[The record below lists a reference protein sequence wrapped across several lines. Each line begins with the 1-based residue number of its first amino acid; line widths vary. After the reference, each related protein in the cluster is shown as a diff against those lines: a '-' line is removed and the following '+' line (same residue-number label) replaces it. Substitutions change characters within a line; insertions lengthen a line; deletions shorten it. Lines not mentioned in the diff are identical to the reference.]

1 MNQPVFKNTHF
12 ETILVLPTPE
22 GTTVT
27 IKVNQCV
34 KGECFKRFL
43 SPNFR
48 QLTEEEL
55 STLDVK
61 SIQYVQ
67 KS

>member
-1 MNQPVFKNTHF
+1 MDQPVFKNTHF

-34 KGECFKRFL
+34 KGKSFERFI
-43 SPNFR
+43 SSNFR

-61 SIQYVQ
+61 SIQYIQ